1 VWRWVFYRIRQKI
14 IPSTSI
20 GLACRAISGI
30 YNVYNRCFGWC
41 FDREFFNPYVQLSG
55 GLTVDH
61 KNTGAVCIEYG
72 STYKWFDIALAADYE
87 SNSLAKEYTGE
98 VNIFRNVGYDPSRTH
113 NEPFAYFTNTSLQ
126 LVGKVDL
133 VRLLVS
139 DSPHSLKVGGGY
151 GLVRYQK
158 SWSIMDY
165 PDDSSLEY
173 TLTTKSYLGMLGS
186 FKVSY
191 EYQLTPKMVLGTYFG
206 GTFYPSIGLLI
217 RGNI

>member
-1 VWRWVFYRIRQKI
+1 M
-14 IPSTSI
+14 
-20 GLACRAISGI
+20 
-30 YNVYNRCFGWC
+30 
-41 FDREFFNPYVQLSG
+41 
-55 GLTVDH
+55 
-61 KNTGAVCIEYG
+61 
-72 STYKWFDIALAADYE
+72 
-87 SNSLAKEYTGE
+87 
-98 VNIFRNVGYDPSRTH
+98 
-113 NEPFAYFTNTSLQ
+113 
-126 LVGKVDL
+126 DL

>member
-1 VWRWVFYRIRQKI
+1 VFYRIRQKI

-87 SNSLAKEYTGE
+87 SNSFAKEYTGE
-98 VNIFRNVGYDPSRTH
+98 VNYSEMLVTTHPGRTMSRLLILRTH
-113 NEPFAYFTNTSLQ
+113 RCN
-126 LVGKVDL
+126 
-133 VRLLVS
+133 
-139 DSPHSLKVGGGY
+139 
-151 GLVRYQK
+151 
-158 SWSIMDY
+158 W
-165 PDDSSLEY
+165 
-173 TLTTKSYLGMLGS
+173 
-186 FKVSY
+186 
-191 EYQLTPKMVLGTYFG
+191 
-206 GTFYPSIGLLI
+206 
-217 RGNI
+217 

>member
-1 VWRWVFYRIRQKI
+1 MNLNIDTMKRWLLTV
-14 IPSTSI
+14 SLMNLCL
-20 GLACRAISGI
+20 LANAQ
-30 YNVYNRCFGWC
+30 
-41 FDREFFNPYVQLSG
+41 FFNPYVQLSG

-61 KNTGAVCIEYG
+61 KNTGAVCLFYEHIVAIGRKSG
-72 STYKWFDIALAADYE
+72 SGA
-87 SNSLAKEYTGE
+87 
-98 VNIFRNVGYDPSRTH
+98 
-113 NEPFAYFTNTSLQ
+113 
-126 LVGKVDL
+126 LVGV
-133 VRLLVS
+133 
-139 DSPHSLKVGGGY
+139 
-151 GLVRYQK
+151 
-158 SWSIMDY
+158 MDY